1 MSKSIIE
8 YQRFLSLYSNSM
20 SDQELKLASLILSNF
35 SDVESKSSAGGARAN
50 KLAEIIKRDGK
61 TVSPY
66 ANSEVEV
73 TSKKPKISS
82 LKKLS
87 VKGFRGFSEEEYFDL
102 SKNYTFIFGL
112 NGTGKSSFCE
122 ALEYSLTGKVNE
134 ASSKRFDSFQYT
146 NNKSSPNTSVSLEV
160 EYDNGNSGSAIQ
172 APLDNEFIFVERNR
186 IEAFARVSSYTPQ
199 GQQQRLSAL
208 FGLEEFNSFCSGFN
222 KSIENKLPVF
232 AIKEKELKI
241 KEKEVEK
248 SKLVIDNKNDELRGF
263 EKRKDLLL
271 SRYPNQTLI
280 SEVLALLGDE
290 TKGLIVRKKE
300 EIEKLTKVQLKSTS
314 KLEAALKKLSAF
326 PELISELIRLSEDVE
341 KYKDE
346 INFLELYT
354 AIKNMPPNESDCCPA
369 CDTPLSE
376 VTNNP
381 FIKAD
386 KQLKLL
392 EQISEKQK
400 KLQTNEKEIS
410 DLLLTFSSDL
420 KVIGLKC
427 SLNHSEF
434 LAEFDKI
441 KSDIEKKITDANK
454 WNDENK
460 EVFSKVTTY
469 KEDLKVLEE
478 DYRECST
485 ISELYKAAFKEKSRA
500 ENIIKEFD
508 SSNKDLLT
516 AVDAEKKEISYY
528 LGYSQAYETFIG
540 KLNAYSEKLPLKLS
554 QSLESQV
561 LNLYNAI
568 NKHPYDHEVLKS
580 ISLPTKPNDGIVIEY
595 LDGTKENALRVLS
608 EGHLRCL
615 GLSILL
621 AKNINDNH
629 NVIIFDD
636 VVNAIDDEHRAGI
649 ISELFSNPLLSKKQM
664 LLTTHGEDFIKR
676 LENQLVSKG
685 INKKLSRYDFLRNRE
700 SREILVEQNLNRH
713 YLVKAENNLNKGL
726 VKDGLMECRRSLEE
740 LAPRLW
746 KKMRSEGLDPAVSV
760 KLRAPSAAPDLY
772 NLIDGLISYIAEIE
786 KRPGIRN
793 FTPHRQC
800 LMKVKDI
807 SKKNQ
812 VTWNLLNKGTHEEDR
827 DEEFD
832 ENQAEELLRLCIEF
846 EGLIK
851 DYSRKEFE
859 VAASVET

>member
-1 MSKSIIE
+1 
-8 YQRFLSLYSNSM
+8 M

-35 SDVESKSSAGGARAN
+35 SDVESKSSSGGARAN
-50 KLAEIIKRDGK
+50 KLTELIKSDGK

-66 ANSEVEV
+66 ANSEVKL

-82 LKKLS
+82 LQKLS
-87 VKGFRGFSEEEYFDL
+87 VKGFRGFSEEECFDL

-134 ASSKRFDSFQYT
+134 ASSKRFDSSQYT
-146 NNKSSPNTSVSLEV
+146 NNKLSPNTSVSLEV
-160 EYDNGNSGSAIQ
+160 EYDNGKSGTAIQ

-222 KSIENKLPVF
+222 KSIENKLPVV
-232 AIKEKELKI
+232 AIKEKELKV
-241 KEKEVEK
+241 KGKEVEK
-248 SKLVIDNKNDELRGF
+248 SKLVIDNKNDELSGF

-280 SEVLALLGDE
+280 SEVLYLLGDE
-290 TKGLIVRKKE
+290 TKGLIVLKKE
-300 EIEKLTKVQLKSTS
+300 EIEKLTKVELKSTS

-326 PELISELIRLSEDVE
+326 PELISELIRLSDDVE

-346 INFLELYT
+346 INFLDLYT
-354 AIKNMPPNESDCCPA
+354 AIKNMPSNEDDCCPA

-381 FIKAD
+381 FLKAD

-392 EQISEKQK
+392 EKISEKQK
-400 KLQTNEKEIS
+400 KLQENEKEIS
-410 DLLLTFSSDL
+410 DLLLTFSSEL

-427 SLNHSEF
+427 SHNHSEF
-434 LAEFDKI
+434 LAEFNKI
-441 KSDIEKKITDANK
+441 KNEIEKKIAGANK

-460 EVFSKVTTY
+460 EVFSKVAIY
-469 KEDLKVLEE
+469 KEDLKFLEK
-478 DYRECST
+478 DYLECST

-500 ENIIKEFD
+500 ESIIKEFD

-516 AVDAEKKEISYY
+516 AVDEEKKEISYY
-528 LGYSQAYETFIG
+528 LGYSRAYENFVD
-540 KLNAYSEKLPLKLS
+540 KLKAYSEKLPLELS

-561 LNLYNAI
+561 LSLYNAI
-568 NKHPYDHEVLKS
+568 NKHPYDHEILKS
-580 ISLPTKPNDGIVIEY
+580 ISLPTKPNDGITIEY

-649 ISELFSNPLLSKKQM
+649 ISELFSNPLLSKKQI

-685 INKKLSRYDFLRNRE
+685 LNKKLSRFDFLRNRE
-700 SREILVEQNLNRH
+700 SREVLVEQNLNRH

-746 KKMRSEGLDPAVSV
+746 KKMRSEGLDPALSV

-772 NLIDGLISYIAEIE
+772 NLIDGLICYIAEIE

-800 LMKVKDI
+800 LMEVKDV

-812 VTWNLLNKGTHEEDR
+812 VNWNLLNKGTHQEDR

-832 ENQAEELLRLCIEF
+832 ENQAEELLKLCIKF

-851 DYSRKEFE
+851 NYSRKEFE
-859 VAASVET
+859 VAVGN

>member
-1 MSKSIIE
+1 MSE
-8 YQRFLSLYSNSM
+8 
-20 SDQELKLASLILSNF
+20 QELKLASLILSNF
-35 SDVESKSSAGGARAN
+35 SDVESKSPAGGARAN

-73 TSKKPKISS
+73 VSKKPKISR

-87 VKGFRGFSEEEYFDL
+87 VKGFRGFSEEECFDL

-160 EYDNGNSGSAIQ
+160 EYDNGKSGSAIQ

-280 SEVLALLGDE
+280 SEVLDLLGDE

-326 PELISELIRLSEDVE
+326 PELISELRRLSDDVE

-354 AIKNMPPNESDCCPA
+354 AIKNMPSNENDCCPA

-441 KSDIEKKITDANK
+441 KNEIEKKITDANK

-516 AVDAEKKEISYY
+516 AVEEEKKEISYY

-685 INKKLSRYDFLRNRE
+685 INKKLSRYDFLRNRD

-746 KKMRSEGLDPAVSV
+746 KKMRSEGLDPALSV
-760 KLRAPSAAPDLY
+760 KLRAPSATPDLF
-772 NLIDGLISYIAEIE
+772 NLIDGLISYIVEIE

-859 VAASVET
+859 VAAGVEAK

>member
-1 MSKSIIE
+1 
-8 YQRFLSLYSNSM
+8 M
-20 SDQELKLASLILSNF
+20 SDRELKLASLILSNF
-35 SDVESKSSAGGARAN
+35 SDVEGKSSAGGARAN

-73 TSKKPKISS
+73 TLKKTKISR

-87 VKGFRGFSEEEYFDL
+87 VKGFRGFSEEESFDL
-102 SKNYTFIFGL
+102 SKSYTFIFGL

-134 ASSKRFDSFQYT
+134 ASSKRFDSSHYT

-160 EYDNGNSGSAIQ
+160 VYDNGNSGSAIQ

-208 FGLEEFNSFCSGFN
+208 FGLEEFNSFCNGFN

-232 AIKEKELKI
+232 AIKEKELKN

-248 SKLVIDNKNDELRGF
+248 SKLVVDNKNDELRGF

-280 SEVLALLGDE
+280 SEVLDLLGDE

-300 EIEKLTKVQLKSTS
+300 EIEKLAKVQLKSTS

-326 PELISELIRLSEDVE
+326 PELISELRRLSDDVE
-341 KYKDE
+341 KYKSE

-354 AIKNMPPNESDCCPA
+354 AIKNIPSNENDCCPA

-386 KQLKLL
+386 KQLIIL

-400 KLQTNEKEIS
+400 KLQANEKEIS
-410 DLLLTFSSDL
+410 DSLLTFSSDL
-420 KVIGLKC
+420 KVIGLNC

-441 KSDIEKKITDANK
+441 KNEIEKKITDANK

-460 EVFSKVTTY
+460 DVLPKVTTY
-469 KEDLKVLEE
+469 KEELKVLEV

-500 ENIIKEFD
+500 ENIITEFD

-516 AVDAEKKEISYY
+516 AVDEEKKEISYY
-528 LGYSQAYETFIG
+528 LGYSQAYETFID

-676 LENQLVSKG
+676 LENQLVSRG

-726 VKDGLMECRRSLEE
+726 VRDGLMECRRSLEE

-746 KKMRSEGLDPAVSV
+746 KKIRAEGLDPALSV
-760 KLRAPSAAPDLY
+760 KLRAPSADPDLY
-772 NLIDGLISYIAEIE
+772 NLIDGLISYISEIE

-800 LMKVKDI
+800 LMKVKDV

-812 VTWNLLNKGTHEEDR
+812 VNWNLLNKGTHEEDR

-832 ENQAEELLRLCIEF
+832 ENQAEELLKLCIEF

-851 DYSRKEFE
+851 NYSRKEFE
-859 VAASVET
+859 VAVSD

>member
-1 MSKSIIE
+1 
-8 YQRFLSLYSNSM
+8 M
-20 SDQELKLASLILSNF
+20 SDQELKLASLVLSNF
-35 SDVESKSSAGGARAN
+35 SAVESKSSSGGARAN
-50 KLAEIIKRDGK
+50 KLAELIKSDGK
-61 TVSPY
+61 TVLPY
-66 ANSEVEV
+66 SNSEVEV
-73 TSKKPKISS
+73 TSNKPKISS

-87 VKGFRGFSEEEYFDL
+87 VKGFRGFNEEECFDL

-134 ASSKRFDSFQYT
+134 ASSKRFDSFQYAT
-146 NNKSSPNTSVSLEV
+146 NKLSPNATVSLEV
-160 EYDNGNSGSAIQ
+160 EYDDGKSGAAIQ
-172 APLDNEFIFVERNR
+172 EPLDNEFIFVERNR
-186 IEAFARVSSYTPQ
+186 IEAFARVASYTPQ

-222 KSIENKLPVF
+222 KSIENKLPVL
-232 AIKEKELKI
+232 AIKEKELKV

-248 SKLVIDNKNDELRGF
+248 SKLVIDNKNDELSGF

-280 SEVLALLGDE
+280 SEVLSLLGDD

-300 EIEKLTKVQLKSTS
+300 EIEKLTKVELKPTC
-314 KLEAALKKLSAF
+314 KLEDALKKLSTF
-326 PELISELIRLSEDVE
+326 PELMSESRKLSDDVE

-346 INFLELYT
+346 INFLDLYT
-354 AIKNMPPNESDCCPA
+354 AIKNIPPNEKDCCPA
-369 CDTPLSE
+369 CDTPFSQ
-376 VTNNP
+376 VTHNP
-381 FIKAD
+381 FLKAD
-386 KQLKLL
+386 KQIKLL

-400 KLQTNEKEIS
+400 KHQANEKEIS
-410 DLLLTFSSDL
+410 DSLLTFSSEL
-420 KVIGLKC
+420 KMIGLKC

-434 LAEFDKI
+434 LAGFDKI
-441 KSDIEKKITDANK
+441 KHDIEKKITDAKK
-454 WNDENK
+454 WNSENK
-460 EVFSKVTTY
+460 EVFSKVSIY
-469 KEDLKVLEE
+469 KEELKVLEE

-500 ENIIKEFD
+500 ENIIKEFE

-516 AVDAEKKEISYY
+516 AVDEEKEEISYY
-528 LGYSQAYETFIG
+528 LSYSRAYGIFVD
-540 KLNAYSEKLPLKLS
+540 KLKSYSEKLPLTLS

-561 LNLYNAI
+561 LSLYNAI

-595 LDGTKENALRVLS
+595 LDGTEENALRVLS

-629 NVIIFDD
+629 KVIIFDD

-649 ISELFSNPLLSKKQM
+649 ITELFSNPLLSEKQM

-685 INKKLSRYDFLRNRE
+685 LNKKLSRYDFLRNRE
-700 SREILVEQNLNRH
+700 SREVLVEQNLNRH

-740 LAPRLW
+740 LVPRLW
-746 KKMRSEGLDPAVSV
+746 KKMRAEGLDTALSV
-760 KLRAPSAAPDLY
+760 KLRAPSADPDLY

-800 LMKVKDI
+800 LMKVKDV

-832 ENQAEELLRLCIEF
+832 ENQAEELLKLCIEF

-851 DYSRKEFE
+851 NYSRKEFE
-859 VAASVET
+859 VAVSD